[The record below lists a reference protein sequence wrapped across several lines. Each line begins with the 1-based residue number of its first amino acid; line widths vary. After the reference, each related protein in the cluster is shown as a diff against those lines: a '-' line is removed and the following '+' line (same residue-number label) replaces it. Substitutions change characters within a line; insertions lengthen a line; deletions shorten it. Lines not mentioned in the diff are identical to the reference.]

1 MNPVISVDRELLDDI
16 SSRFDLRLPNRTGL
30 AATVKHLAHSDGE
43 YVELV
48 NDLAT
53 GVGKTFLM
61 AALIEYLAAQGIRN
75 ILVVTPGSTIQK
87 KTLANFDR
95 ASRKFVAGGEYAP
108 LVITPDNFRTSTM
121 GTALHDKDQLKLF
134 VFNVQQLLRPK
145 ATNSRRVYEV
155 DENLGDALYD
165 HLQNQD
171 DLFIITDEHHVYHDK
186 AVAFS
191 AAIRSLSPRALI
203 GLTATPAKADEDKV
217 IFQYTLAEAIADGL
231 VKVPVLVYRPDGMK
245 DEHTRLADACHLL
258 RRKDAAYRLY
268 RNEFPEAAAVKPAL
282 FVVCQDIDHA
292 SEVGQVLA
300 GPEFIGDPAA
310 VLEITS
316 QSSDEALA
324 ALDAVEDSDS
334 PIRAIV
340 SVNMLREGW
349 DVKNIAVIAALRK
362 LDSEMLTEQVLGR
375 GLRLPFGKR
384 TGVAEIDQVDLVAHD
399 SYQKL
404 LAKKDILNARL
415 QPKPREELEKTL
427 PFDWSKP
434 SEEQPAAIPE
444 DLPEYESSAQSAL
457 FSLSSPGGADE
468 HGQSSPPV
476 NDALSTP
483 RSGLQSAELGKK
495 LTTPGPEKKG
505 RVAGAPTIYFPLEK
519 SRLVQSRFTLSSVAD
534 EDAKSLGQR
543 YSRELPLFMRRVALE
558 AERHGENVGVIATP
572 QEHVEAVQAMAALD
586 TVREELIAAV
596 MARPEVE
603 ATRAQR
609 GAAKRIVDAFLAG
622 AGATNQDETAT
633 WSENRKKMAV
643 EGLRAL
649 IRDAVSRRTTE
660 RQRTLEPVALP
671 LEPVLVDPSIPG
683 AYDGGFIRR
692 AQYKGWR
699 RNIMPT
705 ASFDAKSTEWEI
717 AHIVD
722 NDPEVSWWLRVDSQ
736 GPVWIPTEEAGRY
749 FPDFIVIDENGTRWV
764 IEGKSDKESTDPAVI
779 HKKRAAQQWARSVR
793 DEDDERFGQWR
804 YMFITETDVKRSSGS
819 WNGLLTVTNPE

>member
-1 MNPVISVDRELLDDI
+1 VNPSISVNRELLEDI

-61 AALIEYLAAQGIRN
+61 AALVEYLAAQGVRN
-75 ILVVTPGSTIQK
+75 VLVVTPGSTIQK

-95 ASRKFVAGGEYAP
+95 SSPKFVAGGDYVP
-108 LVITPDNFRTSTM
+108 LVVTPDNFGTSAM
-121 GTALHDKDQLKLF
+121 GTALHDKDRLKLF
-134 VFNVQQLLRPK
+134 VFNVQQLIRPK

-155 DENLGDALYD
+155 DENLGDAFYH
-165 HLQNQD
+165 HLQRQE
-171 DLFIITDEHHVYHDK
+171 DLVVITDEHHVYHDK
-186 AVAFS
+186 AVSFS
-191 AAIRSLSPRALI
+191 AAIRSLSPRALV
-203 GLTATPAKADEDKV
+203 GLTATPTKADEDKV

-231 VKVPVLVYRPDGMK
+231 VKVPVLVYRQDGMK
-245 DEHTRLADACHLL
+245 DERTRLADACHLL
-258 RRKDAAYRLY
+258 RRKDAAYKLY
-268 RNEFPEAAAVKPAL
+268 RSGFPQAAAVKPAL

-292 SEVGQVLA
+292 REVGQLLA
-300 GPEFIGDPAA
+300 GQEFIGDPAA

-324 ALDAVEDSDS
+324 ALDSVEDPDS

-384 TGVAEIDQVDLVAHD
+384 TGVVEIDQVDLVAHD

-404 LAKKDILNARL
+404 LAKKDVLNARL
-415 QPKPREELEKTL
+415 QPKPRDELEKTL
-427 PFDWSKP
+427 PFDWSRP
-434 SEEQPAAIPE
+434 PEEQPASVPE
-444 DLPEYESSAQSAL
+444 ELPDYELAGQSAL
-457 FSLSSPGGADE
+457 FPVFPGTVPSSPASD
-468 HGQSSPPV
+468 S
-476 NDALSTP
+476 LSTP
-483 RSGLQSAELGKK
+483 GSGLESTELDKK
-495 LTTPGPEKKG
+495 LMTPGPERKG
-505 RVAGAPTIYFPLEK
+505 RVAGAPTLFFPLER

-534 EDAKSLGQR
+534 EDARSLGQR

-558 AERHGENVGVIATP
+558 AERHGDSIGVIATP
-572 QEHVEAVQAMAALD
+572 QEHVEAVQAMAALN

-609 GAAKRIVDAFLAG
+609 GAAKRIVDAFFVG
-622 AGATNQDETAT
+622 AGVTNQDETAT

-643 EGLRAL
+643 EGLRGL
-649 IRDAVSRRTTE
+649 IRDAVGRRTTE
-660 RQRTLEPVALP
+660 RQRMLEAVVLP
-671 LEPVLVDPSIPG
+671 LEPVVVDPSIPG

-699 RNIMPT
+699 RNIMPV

-722 NDPEVSWWLRVDSQ
+722 NDPEVTWWLRIDSQ

-749 FPDFIVIDENGTRWV
+749 FPDFIVIDKSGTRWV
-764 IEGKSDKESTDPAVI
+764 IEGKSDKEANDPLVL
-779 HKKRAAQQWARSVR
+779 HKKNAAQQWARSVR
-793 DEDDERFGQWR
+793 DEDNEQFGQWR

>member
-1 MNPVISVDRELLDDI
+1 MNPHISVNRELLDDI
-16 SSRFDLRLPNRTGL
+16 ASRFDLRLPNRTGV
-30 AATVKHLAHSDGE
+30 AATVKHLAQAGGE

-61 AALIEYLAAQGIRN
+61 AALVDYLAAQGIRN
-75 ILVVTPGSTIQK
+75 VLVVTPGSTIQK

-95 ASRKFVAGGEYAP
+95 ASPKFVAGGDYVP
-108 LVITPDNFRTSTM
+108 LVITPENFRTSSM
-121 GTALHDKDQLKLF
+121 GAALHDKDQLKLF
-134 VFNVQQLLRPK
+134 VFNVQQLIRPK
-145 ATNSRRVYEV
+145 ASNSRRVYEV

-165 HLQNQD
+165 HLQGQE
-171 DLFIITDEHHVYHDK
+171 DLVVITDEHHVYHDK
-186 AVAFS
+186 AASFS
-191 AAIRSLSPRALI
+191 AAIRSLSPLALV

-231 VKVPVLVYRPDGMK
+231 VKVPVLVYRQDGMK
-245 DEHTRLADACHLL
+245 DERTRLADACHLL
-258 RRKDAAYRLY
+258 RRKDAAYKLY
-268 RNEFPEAAAVKPAL
+268 RSEFPEAAAVKPAL

-292 SEVGQVLA
+292 SAVGQLLA
-300 GPEFIGDPAA
+300 GPEFIGDPEA

-316 QSSDEALA
+316 QSSDEALS
-324 ALDAVEDSDS
+324 ALDAVESPDS

-349 DVKNIAVIAALRK
+349 DVKSIAVIAALRK

-375 GLRLPFGKR
+375 GLRLPFGRR
-384 TGVAEIDQVDLVAHD
+384 TGVAEVDQVDLVAHD

-404 LAKKDILNARL
+404 LAKKDVLNARL

-434 SEEQPAAIPE
+434 AGEQPAAVPE
-444 DLPEYESSAQSAL
+444 ELPDYSPNGQTGLFPLPAGPVADQDPSPAAEAL
-457 FSLSSPGGADE
+457 VTPG
-468 HGQSSPPV
+468 
-476 NDALSTP
+476 
-483 RSGLQSAELGKK
+483 SGLISADLERK
-495 LTTPGPEKKG
+495 LETPGPERKG
-505 RVAGAPTIYFPLEK
+505 RVDGAPTLIFPLEK
-519 SRLVQSRFTLSSVAD
+519 SRLVQTRFTLSSVAD
-534 EDAKSLGQR
+534 EDARSLGHR

-572 QEHVEAVQAMAALD
+572 QEQVEAVQVMAALD

-609 GAAKRIVDAFLAG
+609 GAAKRIVDAFLIG
-622 AGATNQDETAT
+622 AGATNQDETAN

-643 EGLRAL
+643 EGLRGL
-649 IRDAVSRRTTE
+649 IREAVGRRTTE
-660 RQRTLEPVALP
+660 RQRILEAVTLP
-671 LEPVLVDPSIPG
+671 LEPVLVDPSTPG

-699 RNIMPT
+699 RNIMPI

-717 AHIVD
+717 AHIID
-722 NDPEVSWWLRVDSQ
+722 NDSEVAWWLRIDSQ

-749 FPDFIVIDENGTRWV
+749 FPDFIVIDKDGTRWV
-764 IEGKSDKESTDPAVI
+764 VEGKSDKESNDPTVLQ
-779 HKKRAAQQWARSVR
+779 KKDAAQQWARSVR
-793 DEDDERFGQWR
+793 DEDDEQFGQWR

>member
-1 MNPVISVDRELLDDI
+1 MKQSITFDRELLDDI
-16 SSRFDLRLPNRTGL
+16 ASRLDLRLPNRTGL
-30 AATVKHLAHSDGE
+30 AATVKHLAQAVGD

-61 AALIEYLAAQGIRN
+61 VALVEYLAVQGVRN
-75 ILVVTPGSTIQK
+75 VLIVTPGSTIQK

-95 ASRKFVAGGEYAP
+95 TSSKFISGGDHVP
-108 LVITPDNFRTSTM
+108 LVITPENFRTSSM
-121 GTALHDKDQLKLF
+121 GAALHDGDKLKLF
-134 VFNVQQLLRPK
+134 VFNVQQLIRPK
-145 ATNSRRVYEV
+145 ASNSRRVYEV

-165 HLQNQD
+165 HLQGQD
-171 DLFIITDEHHVYHDK
+171 DLIVITDEHHVYHDK
-186 AVAFS
+186 AASFS
-191 AAIRSLSPRALI
+191 AAIRSLSPMALV

-217 IFQYTLAEAIADGL
+217 VFQYTLAEAIADGL
-231 VKVPVLVYRPDGMK
+231 VKVPVLVYRQDGMK
-245 DEHTRLADACHLL
+245 DERTRLSDACHLL

-268 RNEFPEAAAVKPAL
+268 SSEVPGAPSVKPAL
-282 FVVCQDIDHA
+282 FVVCQDIEHA
-292 SEVGQVLA
+292 GEVGQLLA
-300 GPEFIGDPAA
+300 GPEFIGDPNA

-324 ALDAVEDSDS
+324 ALDAVESPDS

-384 TGVAEIDQVDLVAHD
+384 TNIAEIDQVDLVAHD

-404 LAKKDILNARL
+404 LAKKDILNERL
-415 QPKPREELEKTL
+415 QPKPRDELERTL
-427 PFDWSKP
+427 PFDWSKAP
-434 SEEQPAAIPE
+434 EEQPAAIPE
-444 DLPEYESSAQSAL
+444 DLPEYDSNGQPGL
-457 FSLSSPGGADE
+457 FSLLPDLMPSNPDSLVTPG
-468 HGQSSPPV
+468 
-476 NDALSTP
+476 
-483 RSGLQSAELGKK
+483 SGLKAADLDKK
-495 LTTPGPEKKG
+495 LDTPGPEKKG
-505 RVAGAPTIYFPLEK
+505 RVEGAPTIVFPLEK
-519 SRLVQSRFTLSSVAD
+519 SRLVQTQFTLSTVAD
-534 EDAKSLGQR
+534 QDARSLGQR
-543 YSRELPLFMRRVALE
+543 YSREIPLFMRRVALE
-558 AERHGENVGVIATP
+558 AERRGDDVGVIATP
-572 QEHVEAVQAMAALD
+572 QDQVEAIQSTAPLD

-603 ATRAQR
+603 STKAQR

-622 AGATNQDETAT
+622 AGATHEDETAV

-643 EGLRAL
+643 EGLRGL
-649 IRDAVSRRTTE
+649 IREAVSNRKTE
-660 RQRTLEPVALP
+660 RQRILEPVVLP
-671 LEPVLVDPSIPG
+671 LEPVLVDPSLPG

-699 RNIMPT
+699 RNIMPI

-717 AHIVD
+717 AHIID
-722 NDPEVSWWLRVDSQ
+722 NDSEVAWWLRLDSQ
-736 GPVWIPTEEAGRY
+736 GPVWIPTDEAGRY
-749 FPDFIVIDENGTRWV
+749 FPDFIAIDKRGTRWI
-764 IEGKSDKESTDPAVI
+764 IEGKSDKESTDPGVL
-779 HKKRAAQQWARSVR
+779 HKKAAAQQWARSVR
-793 DEDDERFGQWR
+793 DEDDEQFGQWR

>member
-1 MNPVISVDRELLDDI
+1 MSPSISVNRELLEDI

-30 AATVKHLAHSDGE
+30 AATVKHLAQASGE
-43 YVELV
+43 YVEVV

-61 AALIEYLAAQGIRN
+61 AALVDYLATQGVRN
-75 ILVVTPGSTIQK
+75 VLVVTPGSTIQK

-95 ASRKFVAGGEYAP
+95 SSQKFVEGGDFAP
-108 LVITPDNFRTSTM
+108 LVITPENFRTSSM
-121 GTALHDKDQLKLF
+121 GAALHDKNQLKLF
-134 VFNVQQLLRPK
+134 VFNVQQLIRPK
-145 ATNSRRVYEV
+145 ASNSRRVYEV

-165 HLQNQD
+165 HLRGQD
-171 DLFIITDEHHVYHDK
+171 DLVVITDEHHVYHDK
-186 AVAFS
+186 AESFS
-191 AAIRSLSPRALI
+191 AAIRSLSPLALV
-203 GLTATPAKADEDKV
+203 GLTATPAKEDEEKV

-231 VKVPVLVYRPDGMK
+231 VKIPVLVYRQDGMK
-245 DEHTRLADACHLL
+245 DERTRLADACHLL
-258 RRKDAAYRLY
+258 RRKDAAYQLY
-268 RNEFPEAAAVKPAL
+268 RSENPQAADVKPAL

-292 SEVGQVLA
+292 SGVGQLLA
-300 GPEFIGDPAA
+300 GPEFVGDPAA

-324 ALDAVEDSDS
+324 ALDAVESADS

-384 TGVAEIDQVDLVAHD
+384 TGIAEIDQVDLVAHD

-415 QPKPREELEKTL
+415 QPKPREDLEKTL
-427 PFDWSKP
+427 PFDWSRR
-434 SEEQPAAIPE
+434 EDEQPATVPE
-444 DLPEYESSAQSAL
+444 DLPDYEPYGQVEL
-457 FSLSSPGGADE
+457 FPATAVAHSGREPIPYGGDSLATQG
-468 HGQSSPPV
+468 
-476 NDALSTP
+476 
-483 RSGLQSAELGKK
+483 SGLRSADLEKK
-495 LTTPGPEKKG
+495 LESPGPERRG
-505 RVAGAPTIYFPLEK
+505 RVDGAPTIIFPLEK
-519 SRLVQSRFTLSSVAD
+519 SRLVQTRFTLSSVAD
-534 EDAKSLGQR
+534 ADATALGHR

-558 AERHGENVGVIATP
+558 AERHGDDIGVIATP
-572 QEHVEAVQAMAALD
+572 QEQVEAAQSMAPLD
-586 TVREELIAAV
+586 TVREELIIAV

-609 GAAKRIVDAFLAG
+609 GAAKRIVDAFLIG
-622 AGATNQDETAT
+622 AGATEADETAE

-643 EGLRAL
+643 EGLRGL
-649 IRDAVSRRTTE
+649 IREAVGQRHTE
-660 RQRTLEPVALP
+660 RQRTLEPVVLP
-671 LEPVLVDPSIPG
+671 LEPVLVDPSLPG
-683 AYDGGFIRR
+683 AYDGGFVRR

-699 RNIMPT
+699 RNIMPI

-717 AHIVD
+717 AHIID
-722 NDPEVSWWLRVDSQ
+722 NDSEVAWWLRVDSQ

-749 FPDFIVIDENGTRWV
+749 FPDFILIDKDGTRWV
-764 IEGKSDKESTDPAVI
+764 IEGKSDKDSTDSAVL
-779 HKKRAAQQWARSVR
+779 HKKATASQWARSVR
-793 DEDDERFGQWR
+793 DHDDDRFGQWR
-804 YMFITETDVKRSSGS
+804 YMFVTETDVKRASGS

>member
-1 MNPVISVDRELLDDI
+1 MKPSISVNRELLDDI
-16 SSRFDLRLPNRTGL
+16 ASRFDLRLPNRTGV
-30 AATVKHLAHSDGE
+30 AATVKHLAQAGGE

-61 AALIEYLAAQGIRN
+61 AALVEYLATQGIRN
-75 ILVVTPGSTIQK
+75 VLIVTPGSTIQK

-95 ASRKFVAGGEYAP
+95 ASPKFVAGGDYVP
-108 LVITPDNFRTSTM
+108 LVITPENFRTSSM
-121 GTALHDKDQLKLF
+121 GAALHDKDQLKLF
-134 VFNVQQLLRPK
+134 VFNVQQLIRPK
-145 ATNSRRVYEV
+145 ATTSRRVYEV

-165 HLQNQD
+165 HLQGQD
-171 DLFIITDEHHVYHDK
+171 DLVVITDEHHVYHDK
-186 AVAFS
+186 AASFS
-191 AAIRSLSPRALI
+191 AAIRTLSPLALV

-231 VKVPVLVYRPDGMK
+231 VKVPVLVYRQDGMK
-245 DEHTRLADACHLL
+245 DERTRLADACHLL
-258 RRKDAAYRLY
+258 RRKDAAYKLY
-268 RNEFPEAAAVKPAL
+268 RSEFPEGAAVKPAL

-292 SEVGQVLA
+292 SEVGQLLA
-300 GPEFIGDPAA
+300 GPDFIGDPAA

-324 ALDAVEDSDS
+324 ALDAVESPDS

-384 TGVAEIDQVDLVAHD
+384 TGVAEVDQVDLVAHD

-404 LAKKDILNARL
+404 LAKKDVLNARL

-427 PFDWSKP
+427 PFDWSKSP
-434 SEEQPAAIPE
+434 EEQPAAIPE
-444 DLPEYESSAQSAL
+444 NLPGYASNGQASL
-457 FSLSSPGGADE
+457 FPLHPALSSDQGSSLAAESLVTPG
-468 HGQSSPPV
+468 
-476 NDALSTP
+476 
-483 RSGLQSAELGKK
+483 SGLRSADLEKK
-495 LTTPGPEKKG
+495 LATPGPERKG
-505 RVAGAPTIYFPLEK
+505 RVDGAPTLIFPLEK
-519 SRLVQSRFTLSSVAD
+519 SKLVQTRFTLSSVAD
-534 EDAKSLGQR
+534 DDARSLGHR

-572 QEHVEAVQAMAALD
+572 QEQVEAIQAMAALD

-609 GAAKRIVDAFLAG
+609 GAAKRIVDAFLIG
-622 AGATNQDETAT
+622 AGATIEDETAN

-643 EGLRAL
+643 EGLRGL
-649 IRDAVSRRTTE
+649 IREAVGRRTTE
-660 RQRTLEPVALP
+660 RQRILEAVTLP
-671 LEPVLVDPSIPG
+671 LEPVLVDPSTPS

-699 RNIMPT
+699 RNIMPI

-722 NDPEVSWWLRVDSQ
+722 NDSEVAWWLRIDSQ

-749 FPDFIVIDENGTRWV
+749 FPDFIVIDKDGTRWV
-764 IEGKSDKESTDPAVI
+764 VEGKSDKESSDPTVLQ
-779 HKKRAAQQWARSVR
+779 KKAAAQQWARSVR
-793 DEDDERFGQWR
+793 DEDDEQFGQWR

>member
-1 MNPVISVDRELLDDI
+1 VNPSITVNRELLDDI

-30 AATVKHLAHSDGE
+30 AATVKHLAHADGE

-61 AALIEYLAAQGIRN
+61 AALVEYLAAQGVRN
-75 ILVVTPGSTIQK
+75 VLVVTPGSTIQK

-95 ASRKFVAGGEYAP
+95 ASPKFVAGADYAP

-121 GTALHDKDQLKLF
+121 GAALHDKDQLKLF
-134 VFNVQQLLRPK
+134 VFNVQQLIRPK

-165 HLQNQD
+165 HLQSQE
-171 DLFIITDEHHVYHDK
+171 DLVVITDEHHVYHDK
-186 AVAFS
+186 AVSFS
-191 AAIRSLSPRALI
+191 AAIRSLSPRALV

-231 VKVPVLVYRPDGMK
+231 VKVPVLVYRQDGMK
-245 DEHTRLADACHLL
+245 DERTRLADACHLL
-258 RRKDAAYRLY
+258 RRKDGAYRLY
-268 RNEFPEAAAVKPAL
+268 RDEFPGAAVVKPAL

-292 SEVGQVLA
+292 GEVGQLLA

-324 ALDAVEDSDS
+324 ALDAVEDPGS

-404 LAKKDILNARL
+404 LAKKDVLNARL

-434 SEEQPAAIPE
+434 PEEQPAAVPE
-444 DLPEYESSAQSAL
+444 DLPDYESAGQSAL
-457 FSLSSPGGADE
+457 FPLSPGAGLPS
-468 HGQSSPPV
+468 QSSPPA
-476 NDALSTP
+476 NDPLATP
-483 RSGLQSAELGKK
+483 GSGLQSSELDRK
-495 LTTPGPEKKG
+495 LATPGPEKRG
-505 RVAGAPTIYFPLEK
+505 RVAGAPTLYFPLER

-534 EDAKSLGQR
+534 EDARSLGQR

-558 AERHGENVGVIATP
+558 AERRGENVGVIATP

-609 GAAKRIVDAFLAG
+609 GAAKRIVEAFLVG
-622 AGATNQDETAT
+622 AGARDGDETAS

-643 EGLRAL
+643 EGLRGL
-649 IRDAVSRRTTE
+649 IRDAVSRRTME
-660 RQRTLEPVALP
+660 RQRTLEAVALP

-699 RNIMPT
+699 RNIMPI

-717 AHIVD
+717 AHIID
-722 NDPEVSWWLRVDSQ
+722 NDPGVAWWLRVESQ

-749 FPDFIVIDENGTRWV
+749 FPDFIVIDAKGTRWV
-764 IEGKSDKESTDPAVI
+764 IEGKSDKESNDPAVL
-779 HKKRAAQQWARSVR
+779 HKKHAAQEWARSVR
-793 DEDDERFGQWR
+793 DEDDERFGLWR
-804 YMFITETDVKRSSGS
+804 YMFVTETDVKRSSGS

>member
-1 MNPVISVDRELLDDI
+1 MNPSITVNRELLEDI
-16 SSRFDLRLPNRTGL
+16 ASRFDLRLPNRTGV
-30 AATVKHLAHSDGE
+30 AATVKHLAQADGE
-43 YVELV
+43 FVELV

-61 AALIEYLAAQGIRN
+61 VALVEYLATQGIRN
-75 ILVVTPGSTIQK
+75 VLIVTPGSTIQK

-95 ASRKFVAGGEYAP
+95 TSTRFVAGGDYVP
-108 LVITPDNFRTSTM
+108 LVITPENFRTSSM
-121 GTALHDKDQLKLF
+121 GAALHDKDQLKLF
-134 VFNVQQLLRPK
+134 VFNVQQLVRPK
-145 ATNSRRVYEV
+145 ASNSRRVYEV

-165 HLQNQD
+165 HLQGQE
-171 DLFIITDEHHVYHDK
+171 DLVVITDEHHVYHDK
-186 AVAFS
+186 AASFS
-191 AAIRSLSPRALI
+191 GAIRSLSPLALV

-231 VKVPVLVYRPDGMK
+231 VKVPVLVYRQDGMK
-245 DEHTRLADACHLL
+245 DERTRLSDACHLL
-258 RRKDAAYRLY
+258 RRKDAAYKLY
-268 RNEFPEAAAVKPAL
+268 RSEMPGAPSVKPAL
-282 FVVCQDIDHA
+282 FVVCQDIEHA
-292 SEVGQVLA
+292 SEVGQLLA
-300 GPEFIGDPAA
+300 GPEFIGDPNA

-324 ALDAVEDSDS
+324 ALDAVESPDS

-375 GLRLPFGKR
+375 GLRLPFGRR

-404 LAKKDILNARL
+404 LAKKDVLNARL

-427 PFDWSKP
+427 PFDWSRP
-434 SEEQPAAIPE
+434 PEEQPAAVPE
-444 DLPEYESSAQSAL
+444 ELPDYDESGQASL
-457 FSLSSPGGADE
+457 FPLPTGTVSDQHSSP
-468 HGQSSPPV
+468 
-476 NDALSTP
+476 DAESLVTP
-483 RSGLQSAELGKK
+483 GSGLRSADLERK
-495 LTTPGPEKKG
+495 LEAPGPEKKG
-505 RVAGAPTIYFPLEK
+505 RVDGAPTLIFPLEK
-519 SRLVQSRFTLSSVAD
+519 SRLVQTRFTLSSVAD
-534 EDAKSLGQR
+534 ADARNLGHR
-543 YSRELPLFMRRVALE
+543 YSRELPLFMRRVALD
-558 AERHGENVGVIATP
+558 AERHGDDVGVIATP
-572 QEHVEAVQAMAALD
+572 QEQVEAVQAMAPLD

-603 ATRAQR
+603 ATKAQR
-609 GAAKRIVDAFLAG
+609 GAAKRIVDAFLIG

-643 EGLRAL
+643 EGLRGL
-649 IRDAVSRRTTE
+649 IREAVGRRTSE
-660 RQRTLEPVALP
+660 RQRTLEPVVLP
-671 LEPVLVDPSIPG
+671 LEPVLVDPSLPG

-699 RNIMPT
+699 RNIMPI

-717 AHIVD
+717 AHIID
-722 NDPEVSWWLRVDSQ
+722 NDLEVAWWLRIDSQ

-749 FPDFIVIDENGTRWV
+749 FPDFIVIDKAGTRWV
-764 IEGKSDKESTDPAVI
+764 VEGKSDKDATDPAVL
-779 HKKRAAQQWARSVR
+779 HKKTAAQQWARSVR
-793 DEDDERFGQWR
+793 DEEDERFGQWR

>member
-1 MNPVISVDRELLDDI
+1 MTTSISVNRELLDDI
-16 SSRFDLRLPNRTGL
+16 ASRFDLRLPNRTGL
-30 AATVKHLAHSDGE
+30 AATVKHLAQADGE

-61 AALIEYLAAQGIRN
+61 AALVEYLAAQGIRN

-95 ASRKFVAGGEYAP
+95 ASPKFVAGGDHVP
-108 LVITPDNFRTSTM
+108 LVITPDNFRTSSM

-134 VFNVQQLLRPK
+134 VFNVQQLIRPK

-165 HLQNQD
+165 HLQSQD
-171 DLFIITDEHHVYHDK
+171 DLVVITDEHHVYHDK
-186 AVAFS
+186 AASFS
-191 AAIRSLSPRALI
+191 AAIRSLSPRALV

-231 VKVPVLVYRPDGMK
+231 VKVPVLVYRQDGMK
-245 DEHTRLADACHLL
+245 DERTRLADACHLL

-268 RNEFPEAAAVKPAL
+268 RSEFPNAAAIKPAL

-292 SEVGQVLA
+292 GDVGQLLA

-324 ALDAVEDSDS
+324 ALDAVESPDS

-375 GLRLPFGKR
+375 GLRLPFGSR

-415 QPKPREELEKTL
+415 QPKPRQELEKTL

-434 SEEQPAAIPE
+434 PEEQPAAVPE
-444 DLPEYESSAQSAL
+444 ELPDYEPAGQSVL
-457 FSLSSPGGADE
+457 FPLSPGPTAGQGTSPAPDSLSTAG
-468 HGQSSPPV
+468 
-476 NDALSTP
+476 
-483 RSGLQSAELGKK
+483 SGLRSTQLETK
-495 LTTPGPEKKG
+495 LATSGPERKG
-505 RVAGAPTIYFPLEK
+505 RVEGAPTLLFPLER

-534 EDAKSLGQR
+534 EDARSLGQR

-558 AERHGENVGVIATP
+558 AERHGESIGVIATP

-586 TVREELIAAV
+586 TVREELVVAV

-609 GAAKRIVDAFLAG
+609 GAAKRIVDAFLIG
-622 AGATNQDETAT
+622 AGATNQDQTAT

-643 EGLRAL
+643 EGLRNL
-649 IRDAVSRRTTE
+649 IREAVGRRTTE
-660 RQRTLEPVALP
+660 RQRTLESVILP
-671 LEPVLVDPSIPG
+671 LEPVLVDPAVPG

-699 RNIMPT
+699 RNIMPI

-717 AHIVD
+717 AHIID
-722 NDPEVSWWLRVDSQ
+722 NDPEVAWWLRIDSQ

-749 FPDFIVIDENGTRWV
+749 FPDFIVIDKTGTRWV
-764 IEGKSDKESTDPAVI
+764 IEGKSDKESSDPLVL
-779 HKKRAAQQWARSVR
+779 HKKSAAQQWARSVR
-793 DEDDERFGQWR
+793 DADDEQFGQWR
-804 YMFITETDVKRSSGS
+804 YMFITETDVKQSSGS